1 MSVIAPT
8 ILAESAD
15 DYKAQVDRLHPFA
28 QRVQVDLSD
37 GEFAPT
43 FTISPAQVWWPQE
56 WTVDVHAMVARP
68 SEYLDTLIG
77 LKPHMIIFHAE
88 VQEDLVA
95 IIKRIQQA
103 GIKAGVALLRSTVPS
118 TVAGAIEAADH
129 VMIFSGTLGQY
140 GGIASLMQLEKVR
153 LIRNIRA
160 DVEIGW
166 DGGVNVENAFSLT
179 QGGIDVLNVGG
190 AIAKA
195 ADPKAAYDTLVT
207 EINKHGII

>member
-15 DYKAQVDRLHPFA
+15 DYKAQVDRLHSFA
-28 QRVQVDLSD
+28 QRVQIDLSD

-43 FTISPAQVWWPQE
+43 FTVSPAQIWWPQE

-77 LKPHMIIFHAE
+77 LKPNMIIFHAE
-88 VQEDLVA
+88 VQEDVVEV
-95 IIKRIQQA
+95 IKRVQKA
-103 GIKAGVALLRSTVPS
+103 DIKAGLALLRSTVPS

-129 VMIFSGTLGQY
+129 VMIFSGTLGQS
-140 GGIASLMQLEKVR
+140 GGVASQMQLETVR

-160 DVEIGW
+160 DV
-166 DGGVNVENAFSLT
+166 
-179 QGGIDVLNVGG
+179 
-190 AIAKA
+190 
-195 ADPKAAYDTLVT
+195 
-207 EINKHGII
+207 